1 MSKEQRISGGRDAI
15 EEMPRRAAGAYTCD
29 RAAPAEA
36 DRRRRR
42 LVLLA
47 PLIALLPRAAGA
59 APELS
64 ATPRQ
69 ALGPFYPLRP
79 DPAAG
84 NDLGVAAGPERAGSR
99 PQGTPLTIVGR
110 VLDTGGRPQP
120 GVLLEI
126 WQTNAYGRYH
136 HPHDDSPRPLDPR
149 FRGYGRAT
157 TDPDGGYRFVTI
169 EPIAYP
175 GRTPHVHFRLSRAGR
190 ELLVTQ
196 MYLPGAAGAGND
208 RDGLFMSVRDP
219 AARQALVGVRQP
231 EAAETLRFDIVLE
244 AAR

>member
-1 MSKEQRISGGRDAI
+1 MSREQCVASAWDAI
-15 EEMPRRAAGAYTCD
+15 EDRRRRAVGMRSSD
-29 RAAPAEA
+29 GAAPAIA
-36 DRRRRR
+36 DRRRR

-47 PLIALLPRAAGA
+47 PLIVLLPHAVGA
-59 APELS
+59 ASTLI

-84 NDLGVAAGPERAGSR
+84 NDLGVVDGKERETGK
-99 PQGTPLTIVGR
+99 PQGTPLTVVGR

-126 WQTNAYGRYH
+126 WQTNAHGRYH
-136 HPHDDSPRPLDPR
+136 HPHDDSPQPLDPR

-157 TDPDGGYRFVTI
+157 TGADGGYRFVTI
-169 EPIAYP
+169 EPVAYP

-196 MYLPGAAGAGND
+196 MYLPGAVGAGND
-208 RDGLFMSVRDP
+208 RDGLFMSVREP
-219 AARQALVGVRQP
+219 AARQLLLGVRDP
-231 EAAETLRFDIVLE
+231 GTPGTLRFDIVLE
-244 AAR
+244 AER

>member
-1 MSKEQRISGGRDAI
+1 MSNQRRFANGRDAI
-15 EEMPRRAAGAYTCD
+15 ADMPRRAAGMRSSAG
-29 RAAPAEA
+29 AAPAIA
-36 DRRRRR
+36 DRRRR
-42 LVLLA
+42 LFLLA

-59 APELS
+59 APALI

-79 DPAAG
+79 DSAAG
-84 NDLGVAAGPERAGSR
+84 NDLGVADGQERSAGK

-110 VLDTGGRPQP
+110 VLDAGGRPQS

-126 WQTNAYGRYH
+126 WQTNAHGRYH
-136 HPHDDSPRPLDPR
+136 HPHDDSPQPLDPG

-157 TDPDGGYRFVTI
+157 TGADGRYRFATI
-169 EPIAYP
+169 EPVAYP

-196 MYLPGAAGAGND
+196 MYLPGPAGAGND
-208 RDGLFMSVRDP
+208 RDGLFMAIREPAARRLLLGVRDP
-219 AARQALVGVRQP
+219 ATPG
-231 EAAETLRFDIVLE
+231 TLRFDIVLE
-244 AAR
+244 AGR